1 MKKSKKLRRNSLAFD
16 IFGYSI
22 VTILALMCL
31 IPFLLVLSGSL
42 TDNTTILKEGYSLI
56 PKKWSLTA
64 YEMIFKVPDVILKSY
79 LVSIILTF
87 VGTLSRLFLVSITA
101 YVLHRKDFKYRN
113 YFSFYFFF
121 TTLFSGGL
129 VPWYLLMVNLGMRN
143 NFLAMVIPGLFSVFN
158 IIIMRTFFSTLPDA
172 IGESGKIDGANDFII
187 YWKLYLPMALPGL
200 ATIGLFTALG
210 YWNEWY
216 NAMLFIS
223 NSNMYPLQYQL
234 YKVMNSVQ
242 MAAKIA
248 QTTGQQMNSVP
259 SESLKLAMVCVTVG
273 PVIFLFPYIQKY
285 FIQGLTIGSVKG

>member
-87 VGTLSRLFLVSITA
+87 VGTLSSLFLVSITA

-113 YFSFYFFF
+113 CFSFYFFF